1 MDVSVDAAPLAQVSR
16 YRSYEMVLGWPEG
29 EWIGNMLMMAHKD
42 ARSCWLLPPD
52 WMLAGS

>member
-1 MDVSVDAAPLAQVSR
+1 MAASVAAAPVAQVSR

-42 ARSCWLLPPD
+42 ARSCWLLPPET
-52 WMLAGS
+52 